1 MAGNMFLKLET
12 PDITGE
18 SSDSDHT
25 GEIQVLSWSH
35 SFNQPTSPT
44 RSSAG
49 GGTVEQANHS
59 DFTFTKYVD
68 SATDDLLKQ
77 CWSGKLI
84 GKGTFTAYRADGD
97 NKPVK
102 YLEIVM
108 SNIIVS
114 NVSFGG
120 GTGDIPT
127 ETVALNYGVIEY
139 KYIPQKKD
147 DGTADGAQPV
157 KHDLVKQEVS

>member
-1 MAGNMFLKLET
+1 M
-12 PDITGE
+12 
-18 SSDSDHT
+18 
-25 GEIQVLSWSH
+25 
-35 SFNQPTSPT
+35 
-44 RSSAG
+44 
-49 GGTVEQANHS
+49 EQANHS
-59 DFTFTKYVD
+59 DFTITKYID
-68 SATDDLLKQ
+68 SSTDDLLKQ
-77 CWSGKLI
+77 CWSGKMI
-84 GKGTFTAYRADGD
+84 TTGTFTAYRADGD

-120 GTGDIPT
+120 GAGDIAT
-127 ETVALNYGVIEY
+127 ETVALNYGIIEY

-157 KHDLVKQEVS
+157 KHDLMKQEVS

>member
-1 MAGNMFLKLET
+1 MATNLFLKFEE
-12 PDITGE
+12 PEIKGE
-18 SSDSDHT
+18 SGDSSHKE
-25 GEIQVLSWSH
+25 EIQVLSWSH

-68 SATDDLLKQ
+68 AATDDLLKY
-77 CWSGKLI
+77 CWSGKQI

-102 YLEIVM
+102 YLEVM
-108 SNIIVS
+108 MEKIIVA

-120 GTGDIPT
+120 GTGDLPT
-127 ETVALNYGVIEY
+127 ETISLAYGKVTY
-139 KYIPQKKD
+139 TYMPQKVD
-147 DGTADGAQPV
+147 DGTGGGAQPV
-157 KHDLVKQEVS
+157 HHDLVGQEVG